1 LKGTLSRV
9 SKSRCDRTSFS
20 SGQLAVLL
28 GHSRQAVDSALTDSQ
43 FGTSTR
49 VSPGFAPG
57 RQRSRS
63 FGSRRPRSPSVQYPE
78 GYWPRGPDPHPRPV
92 KAKDKVEGPSL
103 SLREGALS
111 FPRTREDA
119 GLLGPCFKTGRRRRR
134 AEDRAGRPR
143 CTPGPFEHSLQD
155 WKNGENPVGFS
166 PSFH

>member
-1 LKGTLSRV
+1 LAKGVAILREPSGGTSYQTARLVFRTFAHLP
-9 SKSRCDRTSFS
+9 RAIRTS
-20 SGQLAVLL
+20 A
-28 GHSRQAVDSALTDSQ
+28 A